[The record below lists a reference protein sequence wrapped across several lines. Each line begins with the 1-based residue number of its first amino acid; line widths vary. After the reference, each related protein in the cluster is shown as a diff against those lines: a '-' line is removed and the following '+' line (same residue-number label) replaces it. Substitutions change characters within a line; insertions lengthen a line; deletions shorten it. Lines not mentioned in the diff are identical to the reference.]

1 MKYKDFPTQEA
12 VVKLSSYAFAR
23 DSVDASVFKFYSASK
38 QVYDFINNQK
48 TKILER
54 IASKDATGYYRLESK
69 DASDNFRADMLEL
82 IQKEIE
88 FDIPSL
94 NLAEEDFDSEN
105 CYRPKERELWLTAI
119 EKDSII
125 QFSKLSSEITDR

>member
-1 MKYKDFPTQEA
+1 MKYKDFPTQDA

-54 IASKDATGYYRLESK
+54 IASKDESGAYRLESK
-69 DASDNFRADMLEL
+69 YASDNFRAEMIEL

-88 FDIPSL
+88 FEIPSL
-94 NLAEEDFDSEN
+94 DIEEDDLEPEN

-125 QFSKLSSEITDR
+125 RFSKLSSKITDC